1 MQSRIHYREAA
12 VLALFVG
19 VLSLMS
25 PAHAARLGDVCE
37 IQGAQGNHLRGI
49 GIVVG
54 LDGTGDS
61 SEAAVV
67 AQQRMLDRMEIGVD
81 SLGDLS
87 SDNSAIVMVTSEVPA
102 FGKAGT
108 RVDAQVS
115 SLYDAES
122 LEGGLLLETLLYGI
136 DNNVYAVAQGP
147 VSVGGFEAEGDGAG
161 VQQNH
166 VTAGR
171 APMGATIEREI
182 PTNITDGERIT
193 LLLKQPNFR
202 TANNI
207 QQAINNEIAPQ
218 SAVAYGAGSVTV
230 RIPEDRQ
237 PDLTSFVA
245 ELQSLE
251 VESES
256 VAKVVINERTGT
268 IVVGGDV
275 MIKPVQIAHGNLS
288 IQIAE
293 TPVAAMPE
301 PFTDAD
307 PVEQEIVDI
316 EVTEEEAHLMPV
328 EGASAAEVA
337 AALNNL
343 RVTPRDMIAIFQ
355 ALRHAGALE
364 ADLEIM

>member
-1 MQSRIHYREAA
+1 MKFGTSHRNAA
-12 VLALFVG
+12 FMAVG
-19 VLSLMS
+19 LLCVASA
-25 PAHAARLGDVCE
+25 AHAARIGDICE
-37 IQGAQGNHLRGI
+37 IQGARGNHLRGI

-61 SEAAVV
+61 SDAAIV
-67 AQQRMLDRMEIGVD
+67 AQQRMLDRMDIGVD
-81 SLGDLS
+81 SLRDLS

-108 RVDAQVS
+108 RVDVQVS
-115 SLYDAES
+115 SLYDADS
-122 LEGGLLLETLLYGI
+122 LEGGLLMETLLYGI

-147 VSVGGFEAEGDGAG
+147 VSVGGFDVGGNGAG
-161 VQQNH
+161 VQRNH

-171 APMGATIEREI
+171 APMGAFIEREI

-193 LLLKQPNFR
+193 LLLKEPNFR

-207 QQAINNEIAPQ
+207 QQVINDEIEPQ
-218 SAVAYGAGSVTV
+218 SAVAYGAGSITV
-230 RIPEDRQ
+230 RIPADRQ
-237 PDLTSFVA
+237 GNLTGFIA
-245 ELQSLE
+245 ELQGLQ

-256 VAKVVINERTGT
+256 VARVVINERTGT

-275 MIKPVQIAHGNLS
+275 MIKPVQVAHGNLS
-288 IQIAE
+288 IQIA
-293 TPVAAMPE
+293 TRPVVTMPE

-355 ALRHAGALE
+355 ALRHAGALQ